1 MSKEMN
7 RVFESK
13 EAEDKTQKDFVI
25 NTFKEMYLKYKDTFK
40 DDGLSDIQLANKF
53 EDNIMSGFFD
63 FAILNGHKFGSVVQ
77 TSISNYLSIK
87 HGCWLNTI
95 DYAKKYEPKNLQ
107 LAVGFI
113 VHKDDLDKV
122 NKDIE
127 NDFAPVY
134 IDLIPHGFF
143 VDKDGD
149 IFDPTLGVNEDF
161 HYFYKVVPEELAPL
175 FGKYKNEMCD
185 IATYF
190 AFDNKISN
198 MKIDLEEDGLSVK
211 TQPEIELNEKIEKS
225 LYTVMNDL
233 CLHFEIKDGYL
244 KVTYNDYFSDG
255 SIFKYNIICCI
266 DKASEE
272 KFKYQIG
279 YAKLCERWYY
289 SEERKYN
296 ME

>member
-1 MSKEMN
+1 MANDN
-7 RVFESK
+7 R
-13 EAEDKTQKDFVI
+13 KTG
-25 NTFKEMYLKYKDTFK
+25 T
-40 DDGLSDIQLANKF
+40 
-53 EDNIMSGFFD
+53 
-63 FAILNGHKFGSVVQ
+63 
-77 TSISNYLSIK
+77 
-87 HGCWLNTI
+87 
-95 DYAKKYEPKNLQ
+95 
-107 LAVGFI
+107 
-113 VHKDDLDKV
+113 
-122 NKDIE
+122 
-127 NDFAPVY
+127 VY
-134 IDLIPHGFF
+134 ITVRAVNGVKKIIK
-143 VDKDGD
+143 VDVMNYYNPVK
-149 IFDPTLGVNEDF
+149 FKN
-161 HYFYKVVPEELAPL
+161 YKVVPEELAPL

-198 MKIDLEEDGLSVK
+198 VKIDLEEDGLSVK
-211 TQPEIELNEKIEKS
+211 TQPEIKLNEKIEKS